1 MAEGTK
7 GKKEMLLFG
16 GRSAAPAHARGL
28 LSALLGAV
36 VALWVVCVALDV
48 QDMRSHAARPLKAS
62 QGGASARLPRSPPRH
77 GLLGGHKGHF

>member
-7 GKKEMLLFG
+7 RKKEMLLFG

-48 QDMRSHAARPLKAS
+48 QDLRSPAVGLLKAS
-62 QGGASARLPRSPPRH
+62 QGGAFGALPRSPPRH